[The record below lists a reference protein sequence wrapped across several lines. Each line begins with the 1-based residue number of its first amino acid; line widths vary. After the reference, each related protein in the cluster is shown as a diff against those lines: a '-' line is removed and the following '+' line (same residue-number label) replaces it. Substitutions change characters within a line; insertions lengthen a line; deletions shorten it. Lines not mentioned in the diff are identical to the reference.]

1 MQVKIAGAGLLLMA
15 ASVCKTLIPIWSK
28 RQDYSFGYLTPLFV
42 LYVLF
47 DRKEKIAEFFEKR
60 REKSA
65 PIGAVSLAADFA
77 FGGMFACGIATFLA
91 FAFLFFLTQ
100 NQCRHAPE
108 NVGKACVCVAVC
120 LPVVHMADCSPIVSG
135 CGKQG

>member
-1 MQVKIAGAGLLLMA
+1 MKSKWPELALKWKGALGKYWYALLVAAVGVLLMAGAGLLLMA
-15 ASVCKTLIPIWSK
+15 ASVCKTLIPVWSK

-65 PIGAVSLAADFA
+65 PIGAV
-77 FGGMFACGIATFLA
+77 
-91 FAFLFFLTQ
+91 
-100 NQCRHAPE
+100 
-108 NVGKACVCVAVC
+108 
-120 LPVVHMADCSPIVSG
+120 
-135 CGKQG
+135 